1 MLAFADVMHLFADK
15 LSCLRAGRFSF
26 LFILLCAFQSFLFGH
41 NILLLR
47 TSDAAP
53 QTGDGVEL
61 PSNCDAVLL
70 ALIFFLA
77 QSPSITHG
85 RLPNAF
91 LLAAEEPKPR
101 KIRTSTKKACISK
114 AFSLEFPPTDIPKIL
129 YQAVNGPNR

>member
-1 MLAFADVMHLFADK
+1 MLAFANVMHLFADK

-61 PSNCDAVLL
+61 LSNCDAVLL
-70 ALIFFLA
+70 ALIFFPGAISFNHPWSSPERFPLGSRRAKA
-77 QSPSITHG
+77 QKNSKINKKSLHLEG
-85 RLPNAF
+85 F
-91 LLAAEEPKPR
+91 LTRVPA
-101 KIRTSTKKACISK
+101 
-114 AFSLEFPPTDIPKIL
+114 
-129 YQAVNGPNR
+129 N